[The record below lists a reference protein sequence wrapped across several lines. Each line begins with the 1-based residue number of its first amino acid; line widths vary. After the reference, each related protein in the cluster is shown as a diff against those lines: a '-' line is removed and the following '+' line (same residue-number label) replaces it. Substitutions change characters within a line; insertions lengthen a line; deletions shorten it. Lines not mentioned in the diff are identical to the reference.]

1 MQKNVPAEGTT
12 KSDSLL
18 SRVSRQ
24 GRNYSTLVLWLLHTA
39 FRGRMTK
46 LAVAMVLTLVHLGAQ
61 GAAIYAV
68 YWYGRQMETTGI
80 ATVPYLNIE
89 VNLKDQPEW
98 LWAVV
103 IFSTFAFVV
112 SAALLY
118 LARRVLLDIVEQH
131 YARKMEQLVLLSLH
145 LPDSRV
151 RLASSLFMQFGVG
164 GLGTGCRRGALNA
177 IAFANAVGAVVGGL
191 GAAAFLVWI
200 DPSLTFLILISVGLA
215 AFFLY
220 PLTLRAVKAAKDR
233 EKAQEAFRAEVRKHA
248 DQNSP
253 GHTVER
259 VETADEMARAY
270 MMRRRVLTELVF
282 AIEIGVTLILG
293 LVIYY
298 MASEAL
304 AGREQWA
311 IFLAYI
317 AALRMTLY
325 GIAQPIRAFAS
336 VSRFYPQIVR
346 YYLFSK
352 DMQKLHDAHFAKVER
367 GETVILGTL
376 HNGEDVVVQAGD
388 CLALAAL
395 PPMREVEYVLISA
408 RLPHSTAPLET
419 IVVDPANVSANDA
432 ALALVSASGLDKQSD
447 QIRDLLEGALKDKV
461 TLIVYV
467 QADKIGTFGETRV
480 LTLMDGEL
488 QRFALLGTEEG
499 DAALKE
505 FQLKADAKRRMK
517 KGVEDDDEDEDD
529 D

>member
-1 MQKNVPAEGTT
+1 
-12 KSDSLL
+12 
-18 SRVSRQ
+18 
-24 GRNYSTLVLWLLHTA
+24 
-39 FRGRMTK
+39 MTK
-46 LAVAMVLTLVHLGAQ
+46 LAGAMVLTVVSLGAQ

-68 YWYGRQMETTGI
+68 YWYGRGMEKTGI
-80 ATVPYLNIE
+80 ATVPGLNFE

-98 LWAVV
+98 LWVVV
-103 IFSTFAFVV
+103 IFSTLAFVV
-112 SAALLY
+112 SAAFLY
-118 LARRVLLDIVEQH
+118 LARRQLLNIGEQ
-131 YARKMEQLVLLSLH
+131 YFARKMEQLALLSLQ
-145 LPDSRV
+145 LPDARA
-151 RLASSLFMQFGVG
+151 RLASSLFMQFGVA
-164 GLGTGCRRGALNA
+164 GLGTGCRRATLNA
-177 IAFANAVGAVVGGL
+177 IAFANAVGAVVGGT

-200 DPSLTFLILISVGLA
+200 NPPLTFLILISVGLA

-233 EKAQEAFRAEVRKHA
+233 EKAQGAFRAEIRQHA
-248 DQNSP
+248 NQNSA
-253 GHTVER
+253 GQIVER
-259 VETADEMARAY
+259 VETADEMARTF
-270 MMRRRVLTELVF
+270 MMRKRVLTELVF
-282 AIEIGVTLILG
+282 AIEIGVTVILG

-298 MASEAL
+298 MATEAL

-352 DMQKLHDAHFAKVER
+352 DMQKLPMAHFAKVER

-376 HNGEDVVVQAGD
+376 HNGDDVVVEAGD

-395 PPMREVEYVLISA
+395 PPMREVEYALIHA

-432 ALALVSASGLDKQSD
+432 ALALVSAGGFEKQGD
-447 QIRDLLEGALKDKV
+447 QLRDLLEGALKDKV

-488 QRFALLGTEEG
+488 QRFALLGTDEG

-505 FQLKADAKRRMK
+505 FQMKADERRRMK
-517 KGVEDDDEDEDD
+517 WGVEDDDEDEDGE
-529 D
+529 